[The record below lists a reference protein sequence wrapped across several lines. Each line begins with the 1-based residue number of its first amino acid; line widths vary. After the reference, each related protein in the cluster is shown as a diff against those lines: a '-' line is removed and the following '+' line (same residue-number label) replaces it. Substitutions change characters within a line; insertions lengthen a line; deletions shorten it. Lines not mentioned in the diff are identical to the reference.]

1 VHGVEE
7 LLLMVVTTEI
17 IFKGTEI
24 IQKMHGK
31 ELASGESV
39 LYERGGY
46 GGRNVGPYICE
57 KHMV

>member
-1 VHGVEE
+1 
-7 LLLMVVTTEI
+7 MVVTTEI